1 MTRLIPL
8 AALLLASAA
17 PPPDPPAEA
26 VIPHA
31 VARPQAPSCLSADGS
46 TSGCPTYP
54 MISLGHHAVSVTCS
68 SGLIIGVWGWP
79 AFDPCGVTNSPMS
92 HDGK

>member
-17 PPPDPPAEA
+17 PPPEPPAEA

-31 VARPQAPSCLSADGS
+31 VARPLALSCLSADGS

-54 MISLGHHAVSVTCS
+54 MISPGHHAVSVTCN
-68 SGLIIGVWGWP
+68 SGLIIGVWGCP
-79 AFDPCGVTNSPMS
+79 AADPCNVTTAPMS